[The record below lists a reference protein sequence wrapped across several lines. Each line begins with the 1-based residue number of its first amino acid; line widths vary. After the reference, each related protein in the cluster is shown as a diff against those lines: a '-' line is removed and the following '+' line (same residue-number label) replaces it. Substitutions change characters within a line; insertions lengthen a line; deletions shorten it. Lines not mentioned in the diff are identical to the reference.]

1 MAESTVNYHE
11 EKKRYYKVLIGL
23 LLLTT
28 LTFVQPFIFQAGT
41 FGAQMAI
48 AVVKAWLIVMYYMHL
63 KGDKLLGAM
72 SIFSMSL
79 VFVFFIIVV
88 AVDVTHF
95 QFADDSYI
103 TSGPL
108 GEPLAETH
116 VSAHTT
122 HGGE

>member
-1 MAESTVNYHE
+1 MGTKTTVNYQV

-23 LLLTT
+23 LILTA

-41 FGAQMAI
+41 FTAQMLI
-48 AVVKAWLIVMYYMHL
+48 AVIKAWLILMYYMHL
-63 KGDKLLGAM
+63 KGDKLIGSMTL
-72 SIFSMSL
+72 FSMAL
-79 VFVFFIIVV
+79 VLVFFIIVV

-95 QFADDSYI
+95 QFAGESYI

-108 GEPLAETH
+108 GAEMDI
-116 VSAHTT
+116 SAHTI